1 MPEVLTVLVGPLVGG
16 VLTLA
21 GIGWNQRSSRRQQQ
35 RADHAAVND
44 KIEMVSGE
52 LIAAVFDL
60 RMVMA
65 TQQPQWNS
73 WQPRLMALGRAFVE
87 FQAGQHSSGLAHGA
101 VMASRVVEA
110 FHERS
115 KVAAET
121 MLGVPVQ
128 RLTTAISRAVLLPDE
143 AVTAAATELGVVAME
158 AMGAYA
164 ADSLYRPKAATARR
178 LAADTALEEA
188 VGALTQAVR
197 QRRDQPPAPRR
208 QRRWRRRRSA

>member
-1 MPEVLTVLVGPLVGG
+1 M
-16 VLTLA
+16 
-21 GIGWNQRSSRRQQQ
+21 
-35 RADHAAVND
+35 ND

-73 WQPRLMALGRAFVE
+73 WPPRLMALGRAFVE
-87 FQAGQHSSGLAHGA
+87 YQAGRHSSGGAHGA
-101 VMASRVVEA
+101 AMASRVVEA

-115 KVAAET
+115 KTAAET
-121 MLGVPVQ
+121 VLGVPVQ

-143 AVTAAATELGVVAME
+143 AVTAAAAELGVVAME

-164 ADSLYRPKAATARR
+164 EDSLYRPKAAAARR

-197 QRRDQPPAPRR
+197 QRRDQPLTPKR
-208 QRRWRRRRSA
+208 QRWWRRRRSV